1 MFHIRNTILVE
12 GALAVA
18 LSVVFSAL
26 RLWTMPQGGSITLE
40 MLPIFL
46 FALRRGGK
54 AGCAAG
60 AVSGIMQL
68 ITGGYIVHPLQAL
81 LDYPFAFG
89 VLGVAGFF
97 RNRPLWLGITLGA
110 VLRFFCHVLT
120 GVFFFGSFAP
130 EGTNVWIYSAVYN
143 STYMVPTLLVC
154 GVLTYIIWPRLRRI
168 GSAEK

>member
-1 MFHIRNTILVE
+1 MFHVRNTILVE

-60 AVSGIMQL
+60 AVSGVMQL
-68 ITGGYIVHPLQAL
+68 ITGGYIVHPAQAL
-81 LDYPFAFG
+81 LDYPIAFG
-89 VLGVAGFF
+89 VLGVTGFF
-97 RNRPLWLGITLGA
+97 KNRPLWLGISLGG
-110 VLRFFCHVLT
+110 VLRFFCHVLS
-120 GVFFFGSFAP
+120 GVVFFGSFAP
-130 EGTNVWIYSAVYN
+130 EGTNVWVYSAVYN
-143 STYMVPTLLVC
+143 GSFMAPTLVVC
-154 GVLTYIIWPRLRRI
+154 GVLAYLIWPRLGRV
-168 GSAEK
+168 GAEG